1 MTRLTEGIGFG
12 LVTASFLSLAS
23 VGFTVQFGIANIFN
37 LAYAQ
42 FMLLGAYLAYAIS
55 GNRLSIWLALPIVA
69 VMIGIL
75 SVAVNR
81 FVYAPFIRRGR
92 ALFSMV
98 LVTISVG
105 LAVEYLI
112 STFAGPGTEELLINP
127 GSTLHIAGMILDTSQ
142 IVIIAIAAT
151 SMLAFHVLLRYTRIG
166 KAMRATSADAA
177 LARTCGIPAARIRDL
192 SWFISGLMCGAAGV
206 VLGVNTVFDST
217 TGSLFLVPIV
227 AAAVLGGVGRPYGA
241 MLGAL
246 IVGVGS
252 EVAASFTSPAYK
264 DVIAFGILLVVMV
277 FRPQGILPGALR
289 AEVVVE

>member
-1 MTRLTEGIGFG
+1 MTRLIEGIGFG
-12 LVTASFLSLAS
+12 LVTTSFLSLAS

-55 GNRLSIWLALPIVA
+55 GDRLSIWLALPIVA

-81 FVYAPFIRRGR
+81 LVYAPFIHRGR

-105 LAVEYLI
+105 LALEYLI
-112 STFAGPGTEELLINP
+112 ATFVGPGTEELHINP
-127 GSTLHIAGMILDTSQ
+127 GRTLHIGGMILDVSQ
-142 IVIIAIAAT
+142 ILIIVIAAA
-151 SMLAFHVLLRYTRIG
+151 SMLAFHVLLRYTKIG
-166 KAMRATSADAA
+166 KAMRATSANAA
-177 LARTCGIPAARIRDL
+177 LARACGIPAARIGDL

-206 VLGVNTVFDST
+206 VLGVNTIFDSS
-217 TGSLFLVPIV
+217 TGALFLVPIV
-227 AAAVLGGVGRPYGA
+227 AAAVLGGIGRPYGA
-241 MLGAL
+241 MLGSL

-252 EVAASFTSPAYK
+252 EVAAIFTSPAYK
-264 DVIAFGILLVVMV
+264 DVIAFGILLLVMV

-289 AEVVVE
+289 AEVAVE